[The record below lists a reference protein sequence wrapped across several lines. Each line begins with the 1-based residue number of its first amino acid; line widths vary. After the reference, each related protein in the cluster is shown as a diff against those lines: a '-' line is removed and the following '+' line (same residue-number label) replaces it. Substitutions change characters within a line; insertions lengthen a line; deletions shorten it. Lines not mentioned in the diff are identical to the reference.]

1 MTATTP
7 DTALAASAE
16 RASEGPSTGRAKRAQ
31 DQAVRR
37 VLTIPPPP
45 GKLEVVVRT
54 ATDALARKY
63 KRQLSAV
70 ERTIED
76 HGLTIEATRLRD
88 RLSRA
93 AVSDLERLLLS
104 TPGVPE
110 KLFNDAIEQ
119 QLRHERD
126 LADRSRDRVKDESVR
141 GIAEKIERAS
151 SSLEQSASVISDAST
166 EIRDFT
172 AAIADSLTKM
182 VEIVSSV
189 DRGRDDES
197 LAASDPDTGEGA
209 DGGSDPQTGVAAPP
223 AAAPPARSRKTGTKT
238 RTRGQ

>member
-7 DTALAASAE
+7 DTALAASTE
-16 RASEGPSTGRAKRAQ
+16 RASEGPTAGRAKRAP

-37 VLTIPPPP
+37 VLTIAPPP
-45 GKLEVVVRT
+45 GKPEVVVRT
-54 ATDALARKY
+54 ATAALARRY

-119 QLRHERD
+119 QLRRQRE
-126 LADRSRDRVKDESVR
+126 LAERSRDQVKDESVR

-189 DRGRDDES
+189 ERGRDVES
-197 LAASDPDTGEGA
+197 SASSEPEAGR
-209 DGGSDPQTGVAAPP
+209 AP
-223 AAAPPARSRKTGTKT
+223 AGTRKTGTKT
-238 RTRGQ
+238 RTKGQ